1 MQLWK
6 ARLEVQGSAVGKL
19 KLKLQKNVGEL
30 RSVHFRR
37 YIHCQ
42 ALSDIAIMSADTKG
56 KKRKSGDNNAQ
67 PAKKVKTT
75 TTTVKSADRPAPVK
89 SALKK
94 SRVETTVTEKA
105 KDKKSKGE
113 PKVKEVVEKI
123 EEVEPVVSDVDEEN
137 DGGAELTADQT
148 ADLLAGFSSDES
160 GDEDGDEGVDVS
172 TLPAAPTTGEVQK
185 AITKASKQ
193 KSDDSESTPGVVYIS
208 RLPHGF
214 FEKQLRAYFSQFGTI
229 SHLRLARNRK
239 TGKSKHYA
247 FIEFEA
253 ASVADI
259 VAKTMDKYLLFGHI
273 LQCKRIPAEQVKDEI
288 WKGPKGVKN
297 GKVRPRNR
305 IEGSKLR
312 KGTDREGWEKRIT
325 REEQRRQSKQEKLK
339 ELGYDFDMPAVKG
352 VDAVTT
358 QKAVKS
364 ADAEAGAE
372 KEDGGVELIEEQEQE
387 PVLEETVVAT
397 IKSGPKGKAVVEEK
411 TTKRKTK
418 AGGEK
423 VTKKK
428 QKTKA

>member
-1 MQLWK
+1 M
-6 ARLEVQGSAVGKL
+6 
-19 KLKLQKNVGEL
+19 
-30 RSVHFRR
+30 SVD
-37 YIHCQ
+37 
-42 ALSDIAIMSADTKG
+42 SKG
-56 KKRKSGDNNAQ
+56 KKRKSGDNTAQ

-75 TTTVKSADRPAPVK
+75 TTTVKSADRPAPPK
-89 SALKK
+89 SVLKK
-94 SRVETTVTEKA
+94 SKVEPIVTEKP
-105 KDKKSKGE
+105 KDKKTKAE
-113 PKVKEVVEKI
+113 PKLKKIVEKI
-123 EEVEPVVSDVDEEN
+123 KEVEPVVSDVDEEEG
-137 DGGAELTADQT
+137 GGAELTADQT

-160 GDEDGDEGVDVS
+160 GDEDGDEGVDVA
-172 TLPAAPTTGEVQK
+172 TLPAAPTTGGVQT
-185 AITKASKQ
+185 AVTKASKQ
-193 KSDDSESTPGVVYIS
+193 KSDDAESTPGVVYIS

-229 SHLRLARNRK
+229 THLRLARNRK

-273 LQCKRIPAEQVKDEI
+273 LQCKRISPEQVKDEM

-312 KGTDREGWEKRIT
+312 KGADREGWEKRIT

-339 ELGYDFDMPAVKG
+339 ELGYDFEMPAVKS
-352 VDAVTT
+352 VDAISK

-364 ADAEAGAE
+364 ANAGAGAE
-372 KEDGGVELIEEQEQE
+372 QEDGGVKLIEEHEKE
-387 PVLEETVVAT
+387 PVLEETVVGT
-397 IKSGPKGKAVVEEK
+397 IKSGPKAVAVVEDK

-423 VTKKK
+423 VTMKK

>member
-1 MQLWK
+1 
-6 ARLEVQGSAVGKL
+6 
-19 KLKLQKNVGEL
+19 
-30 RSVHFRR
+30 
-37 YIHCQ
+37 
-42 ALSDIAIMSADTKG
+42 MSADTKG
-56 KKRKSGDNNAQ
+56 KKRKSGDNIAQ

-75 TTTVKSADRPAPVK
+75 TTTVKSADRPAPAK

-94 SRVETTVTEKA
+94 SKVETTVTEKA
-105 KDKKSKGE
+105 KDKKSKAE
-113 PKVKEVVEKI
+113 PKVKKVVEKI
-123 EEVEPVVSDVDEEN
+123 EEVEPVVSDDDED

-160 GDEDGDEGVDVS
+160 GDEDGDEGVDVA

-193 KSDDSESTPGVVYIS
+193 KSDDAESTPGVVYIS

-229 SHLRLARNRK
+229 THLRLARNRK
-239 TGKSKHYA
+239 TGKSKHYT

-297 GKVRPRNR
+297 AKVRPRNR

-352 VDAVTT
+352 VDAVIK
-358 QKAVKS
+358 QKVVKS
-364 ADAEAGAE
+364 AVAEAGAE
-372 KEDGGVELIEEQEQE
+372 KEDSGVKLVEEQEQE
-387 PVLEETVVAT
+387 PMLEETVVAT

-423 VTKKK
+423 ITKK

>member
-1 MQLWK
+1 
-6 ARLEVQGSAVGKL
+6 
-19 KLKLQKNVGEL
+19 
-30 RSVHFRR
+30 
-37 YIHCQ
+37 
-42 ALSDIAIMSADTKG
+42 MSADTKG
-56 KKRKSGDNNAQ
+56 KKRKSGDNIAQ
-67 PAKKVKTT
+67 PVKKVKTT
-75 TTTVKSADRPAPVK
+75 TTTVKSADRPAPAK

-94 SRVETTVTEKA
+94 SKVETIVTEKAKA
-105 KDKKSKGE
+105 KDKKSKAE
-113 PKVKEVVEKI
+113 PKAKKVVEKI
-123 EEVEPVVSDVDEEN
+123 EELEPVMSDVDEEE

-160 GDEDGDEGVDVS
+160 GDEDGDGDEGVDVA
-172 TLPAAPTTGEVQK
+172 TLPAPPITGDVRN
-185 AITKASKQ
+185 AATKTSKQ
-193 KSDDSESTPGVVYIS
+193 KSDDAESTPGVVYIS
-208 RLPHGF
+208 RLPYGF

-229 SHLRLARNRK
+229 NHLRLARNRK

-312 KGTDREGWEKRIT
+312 KGTDREGWERRIA

-339 ELGYDFDMPAVKG
+339 ELSYDFDMPAVKS
-352 VDAVTT
+352 VDAISK

-364 ADAEAGAE
+364 ANAEAGAE
-372 KEDGGVELIEEQEQE
+372 KEDAGVKFVEEQEQE
-387 PVLEETVVAT
+387 PVLEQTVVAT
-397 IKSGPKGKAVVEEK
+397 IKSGPSGKAVVEEK

>member
-1 MQLWK
+1 
-6 ARLEVQGSAVGKL
+6 
-19 KLKLQKNVGEL
+19 
-30 RSVHFRR
+30 
-37 YIHCQ
+37 
-42 ALSDIAIMSADTKG
+42 MSANAKG
-56 KKRKSGDNNAQ
+56 KKRKSGDSVAQ

-75 TTTVKSADRPAPVK
+75 TTTVKSADRPAPAK

-94 SRVETTVTEKA
+94 SKVETTVTEKP
-105 KDKKSKGE
+105 KDKKAKPE
-113 PKVKEVVEKI
+113 LKVKKVVEKM
-123 EEVEPVVSDVDEEN
+123 EEVGPVVSDIDEEE

-160 GDEDGDEGVDVS
+160 DDGDGDEGVDIAN
-172 TLPAAPTTGEVQK
+172 LPAAPTTGGVQK
-185 AITKASKQ
+185 VISKASKQ
-193 KSDDSESTPGVVYIS
+193 KSDDPENIPGVVYIS

-229 SHLRLARNRK
+229 THLRLARNRK

-273 LQCKRIPAEQVKDEI
+273 LQCKRIPAEQVKDEM

-325 REEQRRQSKQEKLK
+325 REEQRRQSKQEKLN
-339 ELGYDFDMPAVKG
+339 EFGYDFEMPAVKG
-352 VDAVTT
+352 VDAVSK
-358 QKAVKS
+358 QKAVEP
-364 ADAEAGAE
+364 ANAEASA
-372 KEDGGVELIEEQEQE
+372 EQEEGGAKLVEEREKE

-397 IKSGPKGKAVVEEK
+397 IKSGPKGKAVVEGK
-411 TTKRKTK
+411 ISKHKTK

-423 VTKKK
+423 ATGKK